1 MAERIRNNML
11 DFILSDGKRMILE
24 DCGDCLS
31 AKLFSEDGEYITE
44 TNWDNDAIAEILFT
58 E

>member
-1 MAERIRNNML
+1 ML

-24 DCGDCLS
+24 DYGDCLS

-44 TNWDNDAIAEILFT
+44 TNWDNDAIAEMLFA